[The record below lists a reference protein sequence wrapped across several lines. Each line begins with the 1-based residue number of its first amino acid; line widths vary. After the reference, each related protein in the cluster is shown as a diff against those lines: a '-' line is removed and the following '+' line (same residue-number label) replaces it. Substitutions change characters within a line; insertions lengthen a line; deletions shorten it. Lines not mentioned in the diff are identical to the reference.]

1 MLLWKTIEG
10 LGFRLGL
17 GLSYFILNSPQ
28 LTRAVTCSRLYLGGT
43 IWGVNVRWTTSKTQI
58 EKNDLMGCLIITS
71 NESNVTKI
79 QKTYLVAFFNINLLN
94 EENILVNW
102 DNICLYNQSEPS
114 FCLSSFLLNL
124 YQSQQNNKP
133 N

>member
-1 MLLWKTIEG
+1 
-10 LGFRLGL
+10 
-17 GLSYFILNSPQ
+17 
-28 LTRAVTCSRLYLGGT
+28 
-43 IWGVNVRWTTSKTQI
+43 
-58 EKNDLMGCLIITS
+58 MGCLIITS

-79 QKTYLVAFFNINLLN
+79 QKTYLVAFFNISLLN

>member
-17 GLSYFILNSPQ
+17 GLFYFILNSPQ

-58 EKNDLMGCLIITS
+58 EKNDLKGCFIITL

-79 QKTYLVAFFNINLLN
+79 QKTYLVAFFNISLLN

-102 DNICLYNQSEPS
+102 DNICLYTQSEPS

>member
-10 LGFRLGL
+10 LGFRLRL

-28 LTRAVTCSRLYLGGT
+28 LTRAVTCSRLYLGRT
-43 IWGVNVRWTTSKTQI
+43 IWGVNVRWRTSKTQI

-79 QKTYLVAFFNINLLN
+79 QKTYLVAFFNISLLN

-102 DNICLYNQSEPS
+102 DNICLYNQSEPR